1 MSWGRS
7 LVANKAQF
15 MSQLDAALKTVHHR
29 EGTRKNVSLFPEE
42 VTAEGDHAEQ
52 DLNHLLH
59 HVGLPPQIVLP
70 LLAVSIHGDV
80 EALVELRTQNDPIS
94 SDCLKHVNRPEN
106 KVEMVLLNSSPGN
119 KYLNGKDLRGPKQ
132 VFGLDNCIMRC
143 SRTKNGLIP

>member
-1 MSWGRS
+1 MCQPDDR
-7 LVANKAQF
+7 
-15 MSQLDAALKTVHHR
+15 LKDSPSSR
-29 EGTRKNVSLFPEE
+29 RNMQNVSLSPEE
-42 VTAEGDHAEQ
+42 VTAEGDHAKQ

-94 SDCLKHVNRPEN
+94 VYSLKHANRPEN
-106 KVEMVLLNSSPGN
+106 KVEMVLLNCSAGN
-119 KYLNGKDLRGPKQ
+119 KYLNAKRSERGLKQ
-132 VFGLDNCIMRC
+132 VFGLDNCIMCC